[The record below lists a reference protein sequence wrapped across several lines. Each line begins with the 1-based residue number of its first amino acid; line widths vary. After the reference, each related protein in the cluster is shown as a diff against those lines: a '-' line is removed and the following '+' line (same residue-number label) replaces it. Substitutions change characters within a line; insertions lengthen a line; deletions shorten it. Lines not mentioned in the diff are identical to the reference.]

1 MKTLKRILALLRPYS
16 PLVIITFIFAALSV
30 ALTLAIPILAGSA
43 IDLLAGVG
51 KVDFSLLYT
60 ACVRIALCALALALC
75 DWVLSVLCN
84 RISFLTVRDLRSLAF
99 DKITRLPLSYL
110 DTHPAGQT
118 LNRVIADADQFSD
131 GLLMGFRQL
140 FTGVLTV
147 VGTLVIMFKTS
158 ASVAAV
164 VVLVTPVSLVSAWVL
179 ARRTYKYFRE
189 QTDARS
195 NQTSVIAEM
204 IGERKTVIALGM
216 EKKANDTFCTS
227 NDELRHA
234 SLLATFF
241 SSIVNPT
248 TRFINNTVYALSA
261 LFGSI
266 AVMGTGS
273 LTIGGLS
280 CMLSY
285 ATQYSK
291 PFNEISGVVTELQN
305 AFACADN
312 IFRLLDSPDR
322 APDGT
327 AELESIDGR
336 VAFDSVSFSYTK
348 EKKLIEDLNLSVE
361 PGMHV
366 AIVGPTGCGKTT
378 LINLLMRFYDTDAG
392 SVSVDEKDIRTLTR
406 KSLRTSYGMVLQD
419 TWLRAG
425 TVRDNIIMGKP
436 DATDDEVIAAAK
448 ASHAHSFIRRLPQ
461 GYDTVIGEDGGN
473 LSAGQKQLLCIT
485 RVMLCLP
492 PMLILDEATSSID
505 TRTEQRIKKA
515 FDTMMEGRTSF
526 VVAHRLSTIENSDLI
541 LVMREGRVVESGT
554 HSSLLEKNGF
564 YAELYNSQFAHRQ

>member
-16 PLVIITFIFAALSV
+16 PLVVITFIFAALSV

-140 FTGVLTV
+140 FTGILTV

-392 SVSVDEKDIRTLTR
+392 SVSVDGKDIRTLTR

>member
-16 PLVIITFIFAALSV
+16 PLVVISFIFAALSV
-30 ALTLAIPILAGSA
+30 ALTLAIPLLAGSA
-43 IDLLAGVG
+43 IDLLTGAG
-51 KVDFSLLYT
+51 KVDFSLLYP
-60 ACVRIALCALALALC
+60 ACGKIAFCALVLALC

-118 LNRVIADADQFSD
+118 LNRVIADADQFAD

-216 EKKANDTFCTS
+216 EEKANDTFCSS

-261 LFGSI
+261 LFGSH

-327 AELESIDGR
+327 AELESVDGR

-378 LINLLMRFYDTDAG
+378 LINLLMRFYDTDA
-392 SVSVDEKDIRTLTR
+392 L
-406 KSLRTSYGMVLQD
+406 YY
-419 TWLRAG
+419 A
-425 TVRDNIIMGKP
+425 RDALP
-436 DATDDEVIAAAK
+436 
-448 ASHAHSFIRRLPQ
+448 ASHAHSRR
-461 GYDTVIGEDGGN
+461 GN
-473 LSAGQKQLLCIT
+473 IVYRYENRAAYQK
-485 RVMLCLP
+485 
-492 PMLILDEATSSID
+492 
-505 TRTEQRIKKA
+505 
-515 FDTMMEGRTSF
+515 SF
-526 VVAHRLSTIENSDLI
+526 
-541 LVMREGRVVESGT
+541 
-554 HSSLLEKNGF
+554 
-564 YAELYNSQFAHRQ
+564 